1 MPEEHHRGVDV
12 LTQIFS
18 PCRRAP
24 QIVHDEFLD
33 VRDFEDLA
41 LANTPWSSTV
51 PTLIPV
57 GE

>member
-1 MPEEHHRGVDV
+1 
-12 LTQIFS
+12 
-18 PCRRAP
+18 
-24 QIVHDEFLD
+24 VHDEFLD